1 MMMTQTLRNPS
12 RVPPQGS
19 LLGTVQVF
27 AEQMQAQGYAEASMK
42 TSTRLVKDFA
52 VWLDQHGIASQ
63 SLSAKHVADY
73 LDHRW
78 RKLRRRR
85 GDAFTL
91 EAFGQFVAPNGYKA
105 SSGQEAAIS
114 PARRVRQE
122 FEQYLLCERGLA
134 AASILL
140 YGNSIER
147 FLDSVFGA
155 SEVRLDQISAPDVIG
170 FVQTEAARLNH
181 PKRAQVMTTALR
193 SFLQYGRYRG
203 EIVVDLHTCVPTVAN
218 WSLAGIPRTISPAQ
232 VQRLLGGC
240 DRQSAT
246 GRRDYAILVLISRL
260 GLRASEVVQL
270 TLDDLD
276 WTEGAIR
283 IRGPAQRA
291 DRLPLPA
298 DVGAAL
304 VDYLRH
310 GRPDCTSRNV
320 FIRSRA
326 PQRALLGPSA
336 VSCIVCRA
344 LRRAGI
350 VSLTKGAHMLRHSLA
365 TQMLAGGA
373 SLGEIA
379 EILRHRNPQTTT
391 IYAKVD
397 LASLHTLALP
407 WPGGV
412 Q

>member
-1 MMMTQTLRNPS
+1 M
-12 RVPPQGS
+12 
-19 LLGTVQVF
+19 LL
-27 AEQMQAQGYAEASMK
+27 
-42 TSTRLVKDFA
+42 
-52 VWLDQHGIASQ
+52 
-63 SLSAKHVADY
+63 
-73 LDHRW
+73 
-78 RKLRRRR
+78 
-85 GDAFTL
+85 
-91 EAFGQFVAPNGYKA
+91 
-105 SSGQEAAIS
+105 
-114 PARRVRQE
+114 
-122 FEQYLLCERGLA
+122 
-134 AASILL
+134 
-140 YGNSIER
+140 
-147 FLDSVFGA
+147 
-155 SEVRLDQISAPDVIG
+155 
-170 FVQTEAARLNH
+170 
-181 PKRAQVMTTALR
+181 
-193 SFLQYGRYRG
+193 
-203 EIVVDLHTCVPTVAN
+203 
-218 WSLAGIPRTISPAQ
+218 
-232 VQRLLGGC
+232 
-240 DRQSAT
+240 
-246 GRRDYAILVLISRL
+246 LISRL
-260 GLRASEVVQL
+260 GLRASEVVEL

-276 WTEGAIR
+276 WTDGAIR

-310 GRPDCTSRNV
+310 GRPECASRNV

-350 VSLTKGAHMLRHSLA
+350 VSPTKGAHMLRHSLA
-365 TQMLAGGA
+365 TQMLGGGA